1 MDGVAGR
8 RIVASGVS
16 LGLALLGITCVER
29 AVTGPQWP
37 GAARL
42 NFAGL
47 APAPGAAPVPV
58 ESLEIALQ
66 RSANQSVA
74 LDTTLAFRPDTAR
87 GDSAVVRL
95 NVELRQSPE
104 DFVVSVRA
112 FGGGLTWY
120 TAAGPVRL
128 SAGISASP
136 ARLPVQYVGPGANA
150 VTVVMAPAD
159 TTAVGGL
166 AFPLH
171 AVAYDAGGQPISG
184 VPVGYR
190 VSDTSRASVA
200 YPTPYTALL
209 TGKPT
214 VRDSVWVVAETPTH
228 VKDSTRVHIVPPAAA
243 LAKISG
249 DGQTTLIDSLLPAPL
264 IVRVLD
270 LLNGGFK
277 GDTVRWTVTMGS
289 ATLKAPFSISDDT
302 GYAVMTVTPIV
313 IGPLSVQAAVPG
325 LQGSPVTFTETAV
338 DAVLLLQSGV
348 TVPVGLTTQINVS
361 IPFTATN
368 AVTVTLT
375 TSDPAVLTLPAS
387 ATIPAGYS
395 NVYFD
400 VTGVSVGTVSV
411 NATATGFRAAAP
423 VGVTVTP

>member
-1 MDGVAGR
+1 MRGIAGR
-8 RIVASGVS
+8 RIVASGAS
-16 LGLALLGITCVER
+16 LGLALLGITCVETT
-29 AVTGPQWP
+29 VTGPQRP

-66 RSANQSVA
+66 RSAGRSVV

-128 SAGISASP
+128 SAGITASP
-136 ARLPVQYVGPGANA
+136 ASLSVQYVGPGANA
-150 VTVVMAPAD
+150 VAVAMAPAD

-171 AVAYDAGGQPISG
+171 AVVYDAGGKPITG

-190 VSDTSRASVA
+190 VSDTARASVA

-228 VKDSTRVHIVPPAAA
+228 VKDSTRVHIVPPATALQRKAGDAQTGVVSAA
-243 LAKISG
+243 L
-249 DGQTTLIDSLLPAPL
+249 PVPL
-264 IVRVLD
+264 TVRVLD
-270 LLNGGFK
+270 ALGGGFK
-277 GDTVRWTVTMGS
+277 GDTVRWTVTIGS
-289 ATLKAPFSISDDT
+289 ATLTVPFSISDDT
-302 GYAVMTVTPIV
+302 GYAVMTVTPIA
-313 IGPLSVQAAVPG
+313 IGPFSVQAAVAG
-325 LQGSPVTFTETAV
+325 LQGSPVTFTETAI

-348 TVPVGLTTQINVS
+348 TVPVGLTTQMYVS

-411 NATATGFRAAAP
+411 NATATGFRDAIP

>member
-29 AVTGPQWP
+29 TVTGPQRP

-74 LDTTLAFRPDTAR
+74 LDTTLAFRLDTAR

-136 ARLPVQYVGPGANA
+136 ASLPVQYVGPGANA

-171 AVAYDAGGQPISG
+171 AVAYDAGGKPITG

-228 VKDSTRVHIVPPAAA
+228 VKDSTRVHIVPPATALLKKAGDIQTGMVSAA
-243 LAKISG
+243 L
-249 DGQTTLIDSLLPAPL
+249 PVPL
-264 IVRVLD
+264 TVRVLD
-270 LLNGGFK
+270 VLGGGFK
-277 GDTVRWTVTMGS
+277 GDTVRWTLMTIGS
-289 ATLKAPFSISDDT
+289 ATLAAPFSISDDT
-302 GYAVMTVTPIV
+302 GYAVMMVTPIA
-313 IGPLSVQAAVPG
+313 IGPFSVQAAVAG
-325 LQGSPVTFTETAV
+325 LQGSPVTFTETAI

-348 TVPVGLTTQINVS
+348 TVPVGLTTQMYVS

-395 NVYFD
+395 KI
-400 VTGVSVGTVSV
+400 G
-411 NATATGFRAAAP
+411 RAH
-423 VGVTVTP
+423 V